1 MASHGKK
8 RHLKRLAAPKSL
20 PIPSKGS
27 IYLLKPAAG
36 RHSKQYAMS
45 ALMLVRDV
53 LKVTRDRREAKRI
66 FLNGEILIDGVA
78 VRDEKFPVGLMDLIS
93 IPKLS
98 AFYRVVLK
106 HNELAIVPVKKEE
119 VAAKL
124 CKITDKRI
132 VKGGRIQLCL
142 HDGRTQ
148 LIEKEEDRFR
158 VGDTV
163 KLSVPKQQVAG
174 FLKLEKNARCY
185 VFHGKHSGEVGTLE
199 EIKERPG
206 SKASDAFL
214 KGEGSH
220 QIITRKNYLFV
231 VPEEFKVSA

>member
-8 RHLKRLAAPKSL
+8 RHLKRLAAPKAL

-27 IYLLKPAAG
+27 LYLIKAAAG
-36 RHSKQYAMS
+36 RHSKLYSMP
-45 ALMLVRDV
+45 ALLLVRDV
-53 LKVTRDRREAKRI
+53 LKVARDRREAKKL
-66 FLNGEILIDGVA
+66 FLKGEVLVDGVA
-78 VRDEKFPVGLMDLIS
+78 VRDEKFPVGLMDVIS
-93 IPKLS
+93 VPKLS

-106 HNELAIVPVKKEE
+106 KGELALVPLRQED
-119 VAAKL
+119 ASAKL
-124 CKITDKRI
+124 CKIIDKRI

-163 KLSVPKQQVAG
+163 KLSLPKQQAAG

-185 VFHGKHSGEVGTLE
+185 VFKGRHSGEVGTLE
-199 EIKERPG
+199 EIKVRPG

-214 KGEGSH
+214 KEGGK
-220 QIITRKNYLFV
+220 QIITRKDYLFV
-231 VPEEFKVSA
+231 VPEEFKL